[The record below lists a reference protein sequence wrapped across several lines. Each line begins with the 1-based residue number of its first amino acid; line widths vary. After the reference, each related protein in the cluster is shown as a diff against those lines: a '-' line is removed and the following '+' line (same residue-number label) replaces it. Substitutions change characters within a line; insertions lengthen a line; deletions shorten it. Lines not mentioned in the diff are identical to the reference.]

1 MSQVTANELKQNR
14 PEIAHAEVVC
24 VVDDD
29 RSVRESI
36 CRLLESDGFRV
47 HAFSEP
53 TTFLNHVAT
62 NSVRVAI
69 LDIWM
74 GPMTGMEL
82 LAHLCARSPRTRL
95 IFITGHQDAAAAA
108 TVMAAGVSAFLLKP
122 LDADQLLSAV
132 HRAFDHPSPGTRQS
146 EQQRNLQRLETRSDV
161 HFSDLQT

>member
-1 MSQVTANELKQNR
+1 MSQISANELKRNR

-36 CRLLESDGFRV
+36 CRLLRSDGFEV

-53 TTFLNHVAT
+53 EAFLNHVAT
-62 NSVRVAI
+62 NSVHVAI

-82 LAHLCARSPRTRL
+82 LAHLCARSPQTRL
-95 IFITGHQDAAAAA
+95 IFITGNQDAAAAA
-108 TVMAAGVSAFLLKP
+108 TVMAAGPSAFLLKP

-132 HRAFDHPSPGTRQS
+132 HRAFGHPSSGEKEKR
-146 EQQRNLQRLETRSDV
+146 ETTQYAK
-161 HFSDLQT
+161 H